1 MAQFFKYIIRSISLI
16 SYVEIRARLVQLC
29 FFKKNSLDCDGSSQ
43 VVFLTLVFCFFKS
56 LSKTTCLGADF
67 LLGVCVTTP

>member
-1 MAQFFKYIIRSISLI
+1 MEYFFNK
-16 SYVEIRARLVQLC
+16 LC
-29 FFKKNSLDCDGSSQ
+29 GNKGSFGTTLLFSKNSLDCDGSSQ
-43 VVFLTLVFCFFKS
+43 VVFSNFGFLFFLKS